1 MTPEQDGISGRTV
14 SPETSPEEERLDQAL
29 RPRRFDDFTGQHRV
43 VENLQLAIAAV
54 KKRAD
59 GGALDHVLLSGPP
72 GLGKTTLA
80 AIIASELGVQMHS
93 TSGPVLEKAGD
104 IAGILTQLEPG
115 DVLFI
120 DEVHRLP
127 KPVEEVLYTAMED
140 YAIDIVLGQ
149 GPTAR
154 SVKLS
159 LKPFTLIAATT
170 RAGLIAA
177 PLRARFGLTFRLD
190 HYELPEMEI
199 IVGRATRLLKLEAEP
214 AGVRELAGRSRG
226 TPRIANRLLRRARD
240 YAQVK
245 GNGTLTAPIAHAALE
260 LLEVDPLGLDAMDRR
275 ILRAV
280 VEKFEGGPVGVD
292 SLAVAVGE
300 EAGTIEEVYEP
311 YLIQIGM
318 LKRTPRGRVATSRVF
333 DYLGASKQT
342 AGA

>member
-1 MTPEQDGISGRTV
+1 MIEPGLESRPV
-14 SPETSPEEERLDQAL
+14 SPGTSPEEEKLDQAL
-29 RPRRFDDFTGQHRV
+29 RPRRFEDFTGQRRV
-43 VENLQLAIAAV
+43 VENLRLAIAAV

-80 AIIASELGVQMHS
+80 AIVAAELGVQMQA

-104 IAGILTQLEPG
+104 IAGILTQLEAG

-120 DEVHRLP
+120 DEIHRLP

-154 SVKLS
+154 SVKLT
-159 LKPFTLIAATT
+159 LKPFTLVAATT

-177 PLRARFGLTFRLD
+177 PLRARFGLTHRLD
-190 HYELPEMEI
+190 HYELPEMEA
-199 IVGRATRLLKLEAEP
+199 IVGRAAGLLKLAAAP
-214 AGVRELAGRSRG
+214 DGIRELAGRSRG

-245 GNGTLTAPIAHAALE
+245 GDGTLTASSVHAALE
-260 LLEVDPLGLDAMDRR
+260 LLEVDPLGLDGMDRR
-275 ILRAV
+275 ILASI

-311 YLIQIGM
+311 YLIQVGM
-318 LKRTPRGRVATSRVF
+318 LKRTPRGRVATARAF
-333 DYLGASKQT
+333 DYLGGTRRS
-342 AGA
+342 